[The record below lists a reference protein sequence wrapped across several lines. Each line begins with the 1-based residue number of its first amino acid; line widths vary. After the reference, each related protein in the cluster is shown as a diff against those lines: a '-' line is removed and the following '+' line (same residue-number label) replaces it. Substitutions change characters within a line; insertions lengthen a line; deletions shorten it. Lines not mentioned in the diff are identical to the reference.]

1 MSEKQVV
8 FKADATSKTVLRGTM
23 NEEELRYNKSIL
35 REISLK
41 KKEQKLIV

>member
-1 MSEKQVV
+1 MTEKYKG
-8 FKADATSKTVLRGTM
+8 FKVEASSKSILRGTM

-41 KKEQKLIV
+41 KKE